1 MPSDRWF
8 CPPKCT
14 LQQKSPLAFLDLS
27 IISPIQMLKF
37 KNILLNN
44 QSRCLFSSNWRISRS
59 NWHHIFTILF
69 VYSFPSTHLT
79 FIPSRAN
86 QGYKPVFV
94 TPLCHFPDLKSTLHR
109 LLYYLANQIQKSSHP
124 FLHLRCHFETVWLHL
139 IMSPKLNTFMML
151 YSPFMTHCEKFL

>member
-14 LQQKSPLAFLDLS
+14 LQQKSPLAFLDPS
-27 IISPIQMLKF
+27 IISPIQLLKF

-59 NWHHIFTILF
+59 NWHHIFIILF

-79 FIPSRAN
+79 FTPSWAN

-94 TPLCHFPDLKSTLHR
+94 TPLCHFHDLKSTLHR
-109 LLYYLANQIQKSSHP
+109 LLYYLENQYKNKVILS
-124 FLHLRCHFETVWLHL
+124 LHLGVIFNQYGFISLCPQNL
-139 IMSPKLNTFMML
+139 IHS
-151 YSPFMTHCEKFL
+151 YCYI